1 MHETIIKPIF
11 TVASSIVENEMK
23 IGELAQRTG
32 CPVTRI
38 RFYEQKGLLPAPRRS
53 MGGQRNYTQEEVKR
67 MEFNTTCRANG
78 MQLEC
83 IERINEFEQ
92 DPSKGTEWLL
102 ERVDEYLE
110 QAKVYREQLDR
121 AEKYLRHLRE
131 QFPKAVLAEK
141 THKHTRAANT
151 KEDTRETKPQDEV
164 IKGF

>member
-1 MHETIIKPIF
+1 MQNEIF
-11 TVASSIVENEMK
+11 
-23 IGELAQRTG
+23 
-32 CPVTRI
+32 
-38 RFYEQKGLLPAPRRS
+38 F
-53 MGGQRNYTQEEVKR
+53 
-67 MEFNTTCRANG
+67 RANG
-78 MQLEC
+78 MKLEC
-83 IERINEFEQ
+83 IERFIEFEQ

-131 QFPKAVLAEK
+131 QFPKSVLAEK

-164 IKGF
+164 IKVF

>member
-1 MHETIIKPIF
+1 
-11 TVASSIVENEMK
+11 MK
-23 IGELAQRTG
+23 
-32 CPVTRI
+32 
-38 RFYEQKGLLPAPRRS
+38 
-53 MGGQRNYTQEEVKR
+53 
-67 MEFNTTCRANG
+67 
-78 MQLEC
+78 LEC
-83 IERINEFEQ
+83 IERFIEFEQ

-131 QFPKAVLAEK
+131 QFPKSVLAEK